1 MSRPDT
7 AIDIGPFHF
16 THCSY
21 DAGNDVAYL
30 SIGAPRAGIAWES
43 PEGHLIRVDPDPDEL
58 VGVTFLHARPCIEAG
73 ELLITFPD
81 SVLPAD
87 RSPKESRKATRVP
100 PCVLASRRT

>member
-7 AIDIGPFHF
+7 AIDIGPFRF

-30 SIGAPRAGIAWES
+30 SI
-43 PEGHLIRVDPDPDEL
+43 
-58 VGVTFLHARPCIEAG
+58 EAG
-73 ELLITFPD
+73 GLLITFPD

-87 RSPKESRKATRVP
+87 RSPKESRKATKVPRRVLTLH
-100 PCVLASRRT
+100 CT